1 MSIVELEA
9 LGEFVVENHGGYY
22 SDGQWVSG
30 VIKAVDNSIA
40 GRWPT
45 SVIFVSNAR
54 QQVAHEAP
62 NPTVLMLRVT
72 RLASTL
78 CA

>member
-45 SVIFVSNAR
+45 SVIFVSNDANKLRTRR
-54 QQVAHEAP
+54 QI
-62 NPTVLMLRVT
+62 LRF
-72 RLASTL
+72 
-78 CA
+78 